1 MTARTAL
8 LALLL
13 AARALHADEPPLL
26 RPDVARALASELSG
40 ESAKRNLES
49 LVGNHRMR
57 GSRGF
62 RAAADHVAAQLR
74 AYGLP
79 QVDVI
84 SLPADG
90 TQFYGTQKGRPAW
103 DADFAE
109 LWELDGEGRPHVR
122 LASWESMPLTLAQDS
137 ESADV
142 KADLVDVG
150 DGTRAA
156 DYEGKDC
163 RGKIVLSSSQP
174 SAVEKLAVEAHG
186 AAGIVSYAQN
196 QRTAWWGENEN
207 LVRWGHL
214 DSFPRTPTFA
224 FMVTLKQARQWKDR
238 LARGER
244 IPLHAVVKAG
254 RHPGSYDIVSASI
267 PGADPARRSEEI
279 VFSCHLDH
287 PRPGA
292 NDNASGCATILEIA
306 RAFAK
311 LTREGRIDAP
321 ARTLRFVWPPEIE
334 GTLALLNGRPE
345 MAARIKA
352 AIHLDMVG
360 GGPET
365 KAVFHVTRGPASLPS
380 FAYDV
385 GEALAEFVNRETD
398 AFAAGRRAD
407 YPLAAREGGR
417 EGLAAQVVELSL
429 GSDHQV
435 YSDSSWGIPALYF
448 NDWPDRYIHTNFDT
462 SANIDPTKLQRAA
475 FLAAAAGYV
484 LADAGSA
491 NAQALWQ
498 TVRVRSLR
506 RAATM
511 LERRAGLS
519 AADAAALVR
528 FQRWYERGMAD
539 SLARFAPVPPALRA
553 EADAH
558 LALLD
563 RVWGGV
569 PAPLP
574 AAVGPGAVV
583 YSRNPAVKGTV
594 SAFGY
599 EYLDDHYPK
608 ASELKLP
615 GFTGARGGGGDY
627 AYEVLNLVDG
637 QRTAA
642 DIRDAVSAIYGPVPL
657 DLVVEYLGALREA
670 GLLEDIVSPKDVP
683 NASSLME
690 LKH

>member
-1 MTARTAL
+1 MKTRTAL
-8 LALLL
+8 PLVLTLF
-13 AARALHADEPPLL
+13 AAPSRLPADEPPLL
-26 RPDVARALASELSG
+26 RPEVGRALAAEVSG
-40 ESAKRNLES
+40 ESAKRNLEA

-62 RAAADHVAAQLR
+62 RAAADHIAAQLR

-79 QVDVI
+79 QVEVL

-90 TQFYGTQKGRPAW
+90 TQFYGTQKARPAW
-103 DADFAE
+103 DAEFAE
-109 LWELDGEGRPHVR
+109 LWELDGEGRPRVR
-122 LASWESMPLTLAQDS
+122 LGSWESMPLTLAQDS

-150 DGTRAA
+150 DGTREA
-156 DYEGKDC
+156 DYAGKEV
-163 RGKIVLSSSQP
+163 RGRIVLAAAQP
-174 SAVEKLAVEAHG
+174 SAVERLAVEARG

-207 LVRWGHL
+207 LLRWGHL
-214 DSFPRTPTFA
+214 DSFPKTPTFA
-224 FMVTLKQARQWKDR
+224 FMVTPKQARQWKDR

-244 IPLHAVVKAG
+244 VPLHAVVKAG
-254 RHPGSYDIVSASI
+254 RHPGSYDIVTAVI
-267 PGADPARRSEEI
+267 PGADPARRNEEI

-292 NDNASGCATILEIA
+292 NDNASGCATILEVA
-306 RAFAK
+306 RSLAG
-311 LTREGRIDAP
+311 LVREGRVPAP
-321 ARTLRFVWPPEIE
+321 VRTVRFVWPPEIE

-345 MAARIKA
+345 IASRVKA

-385 GEALAEFVNRETD
+385 AEALGEFVNRETD
-398 AFAAGRRAD
+398 AFAAGRRSD
-407 YPLAAREGGR
+407 YPLAAREGGK
-417 EGLAAQVVELSL
+417 EGLAAQMSELSL

-475 FLAAAAGYV
+475 FLAASAGYV
-484 LADAGSA
+484 LATVGPDDAP
-491 NAQALWQ
+491 ALWE
-498 TVRVRSLR
+498 TVRARSLR
-506 RAATM
+506 RAATA

-528 FQRWYERGMAD
+528 FQRWYERRMVD
-539 SLARFAPVPPALRA
+539 SLERFMPVPQALRTQ
-553 EADAH
+553 ADAH

-563 RVWGGV
+563 RLWGAT

-574 AAVGPGAVV
+574 APVGPGAVV
-583 YSRNPAVKGTV
+583 YVRNPKVKGTV

-599 EYLDDHYPK
+599 EYLEDHYAK

-615 GFTGARGGGGDY
+615 AFVGLRGGGGDY

-637 QRTAA
+637 RRTAA
-642 DIRDAVSAIYGPVPL
+642 EIRDAVSAIYGPVPL
-657 DLVVEYLGALREA
+657 EHVVEYLQALRQA
-670 GLLEDIVSPKDVP
+670 GLTEEKR
-683 NASSLME
+683 
-690 LKH
+690 

>member
-1 MTARTAL
+1 MTARIAV
-8 LALLL
+8 LALVL
-13 AARALHADEPPLL
+13 AAPSLHADEPPLL

-79 QVDVI
+79 QVDLI

-90 TQFYGTQKGRPAW
+90 TQFYGTQKARPAW
-103 DADFAE
+103 DAEFAE
-109 LWELDGEGRPHVR
+109 LWELDGEGRPKAR

-137 ESADV
+137 ASADV

-150 DGTRAA
+150 EGTRAG
-156 DYEGKDC
+156 DYEGRDV
-163 RGKIVLSSSQP
+163 RGKIVLTSSQP
-174 SAVEKLAVEAHG
+174 SAVETLAVATHG

-214 DSFPRTPTFA
+214 DSFPKTPTFA
-224 FMVTLKQARQWKDR
+224 FMVTLKQARAWKDR
-238 LARGER
+238 LAKGER

-254 RHPGSYDIVSASI
+254 RHPGSYDIVTAVI
-267 PGADPARRSEEI
+267 PGDDAARSREEI

-292 NDNASGCATILEIA
+292 NDNASGCATILEVA

-311 LTREGRIDAP
+311 LIREGRVQAP

-345 MAARIKA
+345 IAARTKA

-360 GGPET
+360 GGAET
-365 KAVFHVTRGPASLPS
+365 RAVFHVTRGPASLPS
-380 FAYDV
+380 FVYDV
-385 GEALAEFVNRETD
+385 SEALAEFVNRETD

-407 YPLAAREGGR
+407 YPLVAREGGK
-417 EGLAAQVVELSL
+417 EGLAAQVSELSL

-475 FLAAAAGYV
+475 FLAAASGYV
-484 LADAGSA
+484 LADAGPA
-491 NAQALWQ
+491 HADALWEN
-498 TVRVRSLR
+498 VRARSLR

-528 FQRWYERGMAD
+528 FQRWYERGMVD
-539 SLARFAPVPPALRA
+539 SLARFVPVTTALRA
-553 EADAH
+553 QADAH

-563 RVWGGV
+563 RLWGNV

-574 AAVGPGAVV
+574 AAVGPAALV
-583 YSRNPAVKGTV
+583 YARNGNVKGTV

-615 GFTGARGGGGDY
+615 AFAGRRGGGGDY

-637 QRTAA
+637 RRTAA
-642 DIRDAVSAIYGPVPL
+642 EIRDAVSAIYGPVPL
-657 DLVVEYLGALREA
+657 EHVTEYLQALAAARLVE
-670 GLLEDIVSPKDVP
+670 EKR
-683 NASSLME
+683 
-690 LKH
+690 

>member
-1 MTARTAL
+1 VKATAL
-8 LALLL
+8 AALTLL
-13 AARALHADEPPLL
+13 AGALPLRADEPPLL
-26 RPDVARALASELSG
+26 RSDVARALASEISG

-62 RAAADHVAAQLR
+62 RAAADHIAAQLR

-79 QVDVI
+79 QVDLE

-90 TQFYGTQKGRPAW
+90 SQFYGTQKARPAW
-103 DADFAE
+103 DAELAE
-109 LWELDGEGRPHVR
+109 LWEQDGEGRPLVR

-137 ESADV
+137 ASADV
-142 KADLVDVG
+142 TADLVDVG
-150 DGTRAA
+150 EGTRDA
-156 DYEGKDC
+156 DYDGKEV
-163 RGKIVLSSSQP
+163 RGKIVLAASQP
-174 SAVEKLAVEAHG
+174 SAVEKLAVEARG

-214 DSFPRTPTFA
+214 DSFPKTPTFA
-224 FMVTLKQARQWKDR
+224 FMVTLKQARLFKDR

-244 IPLHAVVKAG
+244 VPLRAIVKAG
-254 RHPGSYDIVSASI
+254 RHPGSYDIVTAVI

-292 NDNASGCATILEIA
+292 NDNASGCAAILEVA
-306 RAFAK
+306 RSLAK
-311 LTREGRIDAP
+311 LVREGRVPAP

-334 GTLALLNGRPE
+334 GTLALLNGRPQI
-345 MAARIKA
+345 AARIKA

-385 GEALAEFVNRETD
+385 AEALGEFVNRETD

-407 YPLAAREGGR
+407 YPLAAREGGK
-417 EGLAAQVVELSL
+417 EGLAAQISELTL
-429 GSDHQV
+429 GSDHEV
-435 YSDSSWGIPALYF
+435 YADSSWGIPALYF

-462 SANIDPTKLQRAA
+462 AANIDPTKLQRAA

-484 LADAGSA
+484 LADAGPAS
-491 NAQALWQ
+491 AQALWEN
-498 TVRVRSLR
+498 VRARSLR
-506 RAATM
+506 RAAVT

-528 FQRWYERGMAD
+528 FQRWYERAMAD
-539 SLARFAPVPPALRA
+539 SLERFVPVPPALRA
-553 EADAH
+553 QADAH

-563 RVWGGV
+563 RLWGNV
-569 PAPLP
+569 PVPLP
-574 AAVGPGAVV
+574 ASIGPAAVV
-583 YSRNPAVKGTV
+583 YSRNPAVKGTL

-599 EYLDDHYPK
+599 DYLADHYAK
-608 ASELKLP
+608 AASLRLLSYA
-615 GFTGARGGGGDY
+615 GTRGDGGDY

-637 QRTAA
+637 RRSASE
-642 DIRDAVSAIYGPVPL
+642 IRDAVTAIYGPVPL
-657 DLVVEYLGALREA
+657 DLVVEYLHALREA
-670 GLLEDIVSPKDVP
+670 HLIEEKR
-683 NASSLME
+683 
-690 LKH
+690 

>member
-1 MTARTAL
+1 MTARIAVL
-8 LALLL
+8 VLALATPSL
-13 AARALHADEPPLL
+13 RADEPPLL
-26 RPDVARALASELSG
+26 RADVARALASELSG
-40 ESAKRNLES
+40 ESAKRNLEA
-49 LVGNHRMR
+49 LVGHHRMR

-62 RAAADHVAAQLR
+62 RAAADHIAAQLR

-90 TQFYGTQKGRPAW
+90 TQFYGTQKARPAW
-103 DADFAE
+103 DAEFAE
-109 LWELDGEGRPHVR
+109 LWELDGQGRPKTR

-137 ESADV
+137 ASADV

-150 DGTRAA
+150 DGTKAG
-156 DYEGKDC
+156 DYEGKDV
-163 RGKIVLSSSQP
+163 RGRIVLTSSQP
-174 SAVEKLAVEAHG
+174 SGVETLAVGTHG

-214 DSFPRTPTFA
+214 DSFPKTPTFA
-224 FMVTLKQARQWKDR
+224 FMVTLKQARAWKDR
-238 LARGER
+238 LAKGER
-244 IPLHAVVKAG
+244 IPLHAVVKAD
-254 RHPGSYDIVSASI
+254 RHAGSYDIVTAVI
-267 PGADPARRSEEI
+267 PGDSRPNEEV

-292 NDNASGCATILEIA
+292 NDNASGCATILEVA
-306 RAFAK
+306 RAYAK
-311 LTREGRIDAP
+311 LIHEGRVPAP

-345 MAARIKA
+345 IAARIKA

-360 GGPET
+360 GGAET
-365 KAVFHVTRGPASLPS
+365 KALFHVTRGPASLPS

-385 GEALAEFVNRETD
+385 SEALAEFVNRETD
-398 AFAAGRRAD
+398 AFASGRRAD
-407 YPLAAREGGR
+407 YPLVAREGGK
-417 EGLAAQVVELSL
+417 EGLAAQIVELSL

-475 FLAAAAGYV
+475 FLAAASGYV
-484 LADAGSA
+484 LADAGPASA
-491 NAQALWQ
+491 EALWEN
-498 TVRVRSLR
+498 VRARSLR

-519 AADAAALVR
+519 AADVDALVR
-528 FQRWYERGMAD
+528 FQRGYERGMVD
-539 SLARFAPVPPALRA
+539 SLARFAPITPALRA
-553 EADAH
+553 QADAH
-558 LALLD
+558 LAVLD
-563 RVWGGV
+563 RLWGGV

-574 AAVGPGAVV
+574 AAVGPAAVV
-583 YSRNPAVKGTV
+583 YTRNAQVKGTV

-608 ASELKLP
+608 VSELKLP
-615 GFTGARGGGGDY
+615 AYAGLRGGGGDY

-637 QRTAA
+637 RRTAA
-642 DIRDAVSAIYGPVPL
+642 EIRDAVSAIYGPVPV
-657 DLVVEYLGALREA
+657 DLVIEYLNALQAARLIE
-670 GLLEDIVSPKDVP
+670 EKR
-683 NASSLME
+683 
-690 LKH
+690 